1 MQKKIFLLFNFL
13 FIISS
18 YSQTYP
24 ITENTKISVLTV
36 GTSNESHSLYGHTA
50 LRIYDSKTNIDI
62 VYNYG
67 MFDFSTENFMLKF
80 VKGDLQYYAAA
91 YAYQDFEY
99 NYHEENRSIYE
110 QVLNISLSEKQQLF
124 DKLNTSLNSNDK
136 FYTYK
141 FIDRNCTTKVIDILN
156 EVLVNRPIVKKNID
170 NKTYRDVLFPY
181 VSEQFYQKLGISIIF
196 GHKVDNQATV
206 LFLPLDLLENLKT
219 TTYNNQPLVSEI
231 KTLFEA
237 KKSIVG
243 FSFLDSIYSLI
254 AFLMLFV
261 IFNNNRMNI
270 VYLMI
275 LGIIGWLFSAIG
287 LYSFH
292 KEVLWNYNILLF
304 NPLFLLLVFFI
315 VRNNTKWIKNISIL
329 CLVFLA
335 IYIVYMTNKIHFTIV
350 LPIIITN
357 VIILLRLVLRHKKLL
372 PSVK

>member
-1 MQKKIFLLFNFL
+1 MI
-13 FIISS
+13 
-18 YSQTYP
+18 
-24 ITENTKISVLTV
+24 
-36 GTSNESHSLYGHTA
+36 
-50 LRIYDSKTNIDI
+50 
-62 VYNYG
+62 
-67 MFDFSTENFMLKF
+67 
-80 VKGDLQYYAAA
+80 
-91 YAYQDFEY
+91 
-99 NYHEENRSIYE
+99 
-110 QVLNISLSEKQQLF
+110 VLNISLSEKQQLF

-219 TTYNNQPLVSEI
+219 TTYNNQPLVSET

-254 AFLMLFV
+254 ALLMLFI
-261 IFNNNRMNI
+261 IFNNNRMNV